1 MRHYKL
7 YFEPVNRLDLS
18 YVLWVTREKTGLKI
32 MLRPVVPK
40 NVPSTSDFNLFIP
53 YADCKHLKYKIL
65 DWINGTITDSLGL
78 VARHN
83 IQKFSKYIE
92 SKLRES
98 GV

>member
-7 YFEPVNRLDLS
+7 YFEPINRLDLS

-32 MLRPVVPK
+32 MLRPVVPE
-40 NVPSTSDFNLFIP
+40 NVPITDNLNLFIL
-53 YADCKHLKYKIL
+53 YAECKHLKYKII
-65 DWINGTITDSLGL
+65 DWINESITDTLGL

-92 SKLRES
+92 TEIRKY